1 MDSKQIAILVA
12 AALVLIAVTVF
23 VCRYIYMRKA
33 ENKVKYM
40 LDALSDGELN
50 FRFHETGKQDLN
62 SLLNQLKAHF
72 DTDISN
78 MIEDNEAESW
88 SKLIRVL
95 THEIMNTVTPISTLS
110 DALKDAEPQQ
120 MKEGL
125 ETISASSKNLI
136 QFVQSYRD
144 LTRIPTPVRK
154 ALMVKDLAET
164 VISLTSEQASETGA
178 QIHYIEK
185 SPDILIYADE
195 SQISRILINLIRNA
209 LQAGATKVDIIGEID
224 AMERVNIY
232 VANNGPAISE
242 ENQKQIFVPFFTT
255 KSDGS
260 GIGLSVSRQIMR
272 LHGGSL
278 RLLRSTPA
286 SDPATST
293 TNTNPTTATTIFALT
308 FK

>member
-1 MDSKQIAILVA
+1 MDSKQIALLILA
-12 AALVLIAVTVF
+12 AILLIAVV
-23 VCRYIYMRKA
+23 VLICRHIYTRKA
-33 ENKVKYM
+33 EKKVKYM

-50 FRFHETGKQDLN
+50 FRFHENGKRQDLN
-62 SLLNQLKAHF
+62 TLLNLLKAHF
-72 DTDISN
+72 DTGISN

-88 SKLIRVL
+88 SRLIRVL
-95 THEIMNTVTPISTLS
+95 THEIMNTVTPISSLS

-144 LTRIPTPVRK
+144 LTKIPTPVRK

-164 VISLTSEQASETGA
+164 VISLTSEQASASHA
-178 QIHYIEK
+178 QVRYIEK
-185 SPDILIYADE
+185 APDILLYADE

-209 LQAGATKVDIIGEID
+209 LQAGASKVDIIGDID
-224 AMERVNIY
+224 PMERVNIY
-232 VANNGPAISE
+232 VSNNGPAISE

-255 KSDGS
+255 KADGS

-278 RLLRSTPA
+278 KLLRSDD
-286 SDPATST
+286 SATV
-293 TNTNPTTATTIFALT
+293 FVLC
-308 FK
+308 FR

>member
-1 MDSKQIAILVA
+1 MDTMQIITLVVAAIALVA
-12 AALVLIAVTVF
+12 ITVLI
-23 VCRYIYMRKA
+23 CRSIYTRRA
-33 ENKVKYM
+33 EKKVKYM

-50 FRFHETGKQDLN
+50 FRFHENGRRQDIN
-62 SLLNQLKAHF
+62 TLLNQLKAHF
-72 DTDISN
+72 DRDISN

-110 DALKDAEPQQ
+110 DALKDAEPSQ

-125 ETISASSKNLI
+125 ETISSSSKSLI
-136 QFVQSYRD
+136 AFVQSYRD

-154 ALMVKDLAET
+154 ALMVKDLAEN
-164 VISLTSEQASETGA
+164 VIKLTSEQANKVEIS
-178 QIHYIEK
+178 YIEK
-185 SPDILIYADE
+185 SPDILVYADE
-195 SQISRILINLIRNA
+195 SQISRILINLVRNA
-209 LQAGATKVDIIGEID
+209 IQAGASKIKIVGEID

-232 VANNGPAISE
+232 VANNGPGISE

-278 RLLRSTPA
+278 RLLHSNDT
-286 SDPATST
+286 D
-293 TNTNPTTATTIFALT
+293 TIFVLS

>member
-1 MDSKQIAILVA
+1 MDSKQIALIILAAIILVA
-12 AALVLIAVTVF
+12 VTVLI
-23 VCRYIYMRKA
+23 CRIVYTRRA

-50 FRFHETGKQDLN
+50 FRFHESGRRQSLN

-72 DTDISN
+72 DTDIRN

-110 DALKDAEPQQ
+110 DALKDAEPEQ

-144 LTRIPTPVRK
+144 LTKIPTPVRK
-154 ALMVKDLAET
+154 AILVREMVES
-164 VISLTSEQASETGA
+164 VIGLTSEQAQALGA
-178 QIHYIEK
+178 SVSYREK
-185 SPDILIYADE
+185 NEDILIYADE

-209 LQAGATKVDIIGEID
+209 LQAGASKVEIVGEID
-224 AMERVNIY
+224 SMERVNLY
-232 VANNGPAISE
+232 VSNNGPAISE

-278 RLLRSTPA
+278 RLHHSNPDSTVFVL
-286 SDPATST
+286 S
-293 TNTNPTTATTIFALT
+293 